1 MAVHAHSFA
10 VLEEQVEAGIFHVL
24 RPADRNT
31 NCVCFMR
38 TISDVDKHVS
48 AATSSVVERYTDIDH
63 NDDGKVVRHDV
74 KKKALQ
80 VLRQKIKV
88 RHNLKR

>member
-1 MAVHAHSFA
+1 M
-10 VLEEQVEAGIFHVL
+10 L

-48 AATSSVVERYTDIDH
+48 AATSAVVERYTDIDH